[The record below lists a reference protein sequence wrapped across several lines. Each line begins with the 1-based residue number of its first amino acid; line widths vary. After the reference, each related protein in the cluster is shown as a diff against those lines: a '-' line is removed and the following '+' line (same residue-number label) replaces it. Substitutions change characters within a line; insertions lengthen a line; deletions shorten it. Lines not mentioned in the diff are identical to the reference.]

1 MPKTKEQ
8 IILKKKKKNV
18 KIFPIYKT
26 ISWDLLFY
34 YPIIF
39 LFLTQ
44 IKGFSAS
51 QVLFS
56 DCMYTLFNMFWQ
68 LPMTWVVSR
77 IGKKNCLVIGNVLYA
92 LSILAIIFVNQY
104 YELILIQFMYAMG
117 YAIKGIC
124 EPNILYDSLPKG
136 KKRGSVFSLIDG
148 KSSSY
153 FYLFDAISSVMA
165 GYTFIINGYIPMIL
179 CFICCIASIVIS
191 FKFRNVPI
199 NEKQLEPVKLKDYVK
214 QIRGSLKLMVTSKR
228 LKSLIIFNA
237 IFMGLTSGIINL
249 RSSMLS
255 DIKVPSEYFG
265 VIFAI
270 LQFAAALTSRNTD
283 KIQEIFKNKTLTYL
297 ALPVT
302 ISCILV
308 GIAGIVPI
316 SKFSLILIILLYLIQ
331 YMIKGPFQA
340 LMIRYLNNFTTAEI
354 RIKITALKN
363 LFAYLFTAIVSL
375 TCSFLLSITST
386 AVTFIV
392 IGCLTTLFATLMLDY
407 MRDKVGLKPE
417 QYDKTDNFT
426 LKKKKKKNIS
436 SFYEIAKFFVK
447 WDLFEEIL
455 QI

>member
-8 IILKKKKKNV
+8 IILRKKKKNV

-44 IKGFSAS
+44 VKGFSAS

-56 DCMYTLFNMFWQ
+56 DSMYTLFNMFWQ

-153 FYLFDAISSVMA
+153 FYLFDALSSVLA
-165 GYTFIINGYIPMIL
+165 GYTFVINGYIPMVL
-179 CFICCIASIVIS
+179 CLICCIASVVIS

-199 NEKQLEPVKLKDYVK
+199 NEKQTEPIKIGEYIK
-214 QIRGSLKLMVTSKR
+214 QIRGSMKLIITSKR
-228 LKSLIIFNA
+228 LKSLIVFNA
-237 IFMGLTSGIINL
+237 IFMGLTLGIINL

-255 DIKVPSEYFG
+255 EMKVPEEYFG
-265 VIFAI
+265 IIFAI

-283 KIQEIFKNKTLTYL
+283 KIQKIFKNRTLTYL

-302 ISCILV
+302 VSCIL
-308 GIAGIVPI
+308 IGIVG
-316 SKFSLILIILLYLIQ
+316 SEQLSRSSLILVILLFLVQ

-340 LMIRYLNNFTTAEI
+340 LMSRYLNNFTTAEI

-363 LFAYLFTAIVSL
+363 SSAYLFTAIVSL
-375 TCSFLLSITST
+375 TCSLLLSFTST
-386 AVTFIV
+386 AITFII
-392 IGCLTTLFATLMLDY
+392 IGCLTTLFATLMLEY
-407 MRDKVGLKPE
+407 MKDKVGLKPE

-426 LKKKKKKNIS
+426 LK
-436 SFYEIAKFFVK
+436 
-447 WDLFEEIL
+447 
-455 QI
+455 

>member
-1 MPKTKEQ
+1 MSNTKEQ
-8 IILKKKKKNV
+8 KMIKQKKKNV

-44 IKGFSAS
+44 VKGFSAS

-56 DCMYTLFNMFWQ
+56 DSMYTLFNMFWQ

-153 FYLFDAISSVMA
+153 FYLFDALSSVLA
-165 GYTFIINGYIPMIL
+165 GYTFVINGYIPMVL
-179 CFICCIASIVIS
+179 CLICCIASVVIS

-199 NEKQLEPVKLKDYVK
+199 NEKQTEPIKIREYIK
-214 QIRGSLKLMVTSKR
+214 QIRGSMKLIITSKR
-228 LKSLIIFNA
+228 LKSLIVFNA
-237 IFMGLTSGIINL
+237 IFMGLTLGIINL

-255 DIKVPSEYFG
+255 EMKVPEEYFG
-265 VIFAI
+265 IIFAI

-283 KIQEIFKNKTLTYL
+283 KIQKIFKNRTLTYL

-302 ISCILV
+302 VSCIL
-308 GIAGIVPI
+308 IGIVG
-316 SKFSLILIILLYLIQ
+316 SEQLSRSSLILVILLFLVQ

-340 LMIRYLNNFTTAEI
+340 LMSRYLNNFTTAEI

-363 LFAYLFTAIVSL
+363 SSAYLFTAIVSL
-375 TCSFLLSITST
+375 TCSLLLSFTST
-386 AVTFIV
+386 AITFIIV
-392 IGCLTTLFATLMLDY
+392 GCLTTLFATLMLEY
-407 MRDKVGLKPE
+407 MKDKVGLKPE

-426 LKKKKKKNIS
+426 LK
-436 SFYEIAKFFVK
+436 
-447 WDLFEEIL
+447 
-455 QI
+455 

>member
-44 IKGFSAS
+44 VKGFSAS

-56 DCMYTLFNMFWQ
+56 DSMYTLFNMFWQ

-77 IGKKNCLVIGNVLYA
+77 IGKKNCLVIGNILYA

-153 FYLFDAISSVMA
+153 FYLFDALSSVLA
-165 GYTFIINGYIPMIL
+165 GYTFVINGYIPMVL
-179 CFICCIASIVIS
+179 CLICCIASVVIS

-199 NEKQLEPVKLKDYVK
+199 NEKQTEPIKIREYMK
-214 QIRGSLKLMVTSKR
+214 QIRGSMKLIITSKG
-228 LKSLIIFNA
+228 LKSLIVFNA
-237 IFMGLTSGIINL
+237 IFMGLTLGIINL

-255 DIKVPSEYFG
+255 EMKVPEEYFG
-265 VIFAI
+265 IIFAI

-283 KIQEIFKNKTLTYL
+283 KIQKIFKNRTLTYL

-302 ISCILV
+302 VSCILI
-308 GIAGIVPI
+308 GIAG
-316 SKFSLILIILLYLIQ
+316 SEQLSRSSLILVILLFLVQ

-340 LMIRYLNNFTTAEI
+340 LMSRYLNNFTTAEI

-363 LFAYLFTAIVSL
+363 SSAYLFTAIVSL
-375 TCSFLLSITST
+375 TCSLLLSFTST
-386 AVTFIV
+386 AITFIIV
-392 IGCLTTLFATLMLDY
+392 GCLTTLFATLMLEY
-407 MRDKVGLKPE
+407 MKDKVGLKPE

-426 LKKKKKKNIS
+426 LK
-436 SFYEIAKFFVK
+436 
-447 WDLFEEIL
+447 
-455 QI
+455 

>member
-44 IKGFSAS
+44 VKGFSAS

-56 DCMYTLFNMFWQ
+56 DSMYTLFNMFWQ

-153 FYLFDAISSVMA
+153 FYLFDALSSVLA
-165 GYTFIINGYIPMIL
+165 GYTFVINGYIPMVL
-179 CFICCIASIVIS
+179 CLICCIASVVIS

-199 NEKQLEPVKLKDYVK
+199 NEKQTEPIKIREYIK
-214 QIRGSLKLMVTSKR
+214 QIRGSMKLIITSKR
-228 LKSLIIFNA
+228 LKSLIVFNA
-237 IFMGLTSGIINL
+237 IFMGLTLGIINL

-255 DIKVPSEYFG
+255 EMKVPEEYFG
-265 VIFAI
+265 IIFAI

-283 KIQEIFKNKTLTYL
+283 KIQKIFKNRTLTYL

-302 ISCILV
+302 VSCIL
-308 GIAGIVPI
+308 IGIVG
-316 SKFSLILIILLYLIQ
+316 SEQLSRSSLILVILLFLVQ

-340 LMIRYLNNFTTAEI
+340 LMSRYLNNFTTAEI

-363 LFAYLFTAIVSL
+363 SSAYLFTAIVSL
-375 TCSFLLSITST
+375 TCSLLLSFTST
-386 AVTFIV
+386 AITFIIV
-392 IGCLTTLFATLMLDY
+392 GCLTTLFAILMLEY
-407 MRDKVGLKPE
+407 MKDKVGLKPE

-426 LKKKKKKNIS
+426 LK
-436 SFYEIAKFFVK
+436 
-447 WDLFEEIL
+447 
-455 QI
+455 